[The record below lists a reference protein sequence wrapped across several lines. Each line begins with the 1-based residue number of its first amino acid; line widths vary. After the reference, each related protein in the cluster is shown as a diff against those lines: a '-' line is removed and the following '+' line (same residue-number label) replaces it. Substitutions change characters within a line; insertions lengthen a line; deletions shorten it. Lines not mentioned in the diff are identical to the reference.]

1 MATHSSIL
9 AWGIPWTKEPG
20 ELQFMRSQRVR
31 QDRAPPPPPPSREY
45 SQYFIITLSCVV
57 AQLVKNLL
65 AMQETWVQSLG
76 WEDPLE
82 KGKAMHSSILAWRIP
97 WTLNSMGS
105 QRVGDDSVTFTFI
118 ELYFSRM
125 KYMWFSVNMQDIS
138 SLYQGHSLNQPLN
151 ICQGQEHT
159 AWVCGCDFG
168 TRSKEGQGLARWVVR
183 FLWGSDVG
191 ARTSPSTYGTVFTSW
206 ELLMMQVYV
215 LISKPCWFYLS
226 AS

>member
-1 MATHSSIL
+1 M
-9 AWGIPWTKEPG
+9 
-20 ELQFMRSQRVR
+20 
-31 QDRAPPPPPPSREY
+31 
-45 SQYFIITLSCVV
+45 
-57 AQLVKNLL
+57 VKNLL
-65 AMQETWVQSLG
+65 AMQETWVWSLSQ
-76 WEDPLE
+76 EDPLE
-82 KGKAMHSSILAWRIP
+82 KGMATYSSILAWGIP
-97 WTLNSMGS
+97 LTEESGGLQSMGS